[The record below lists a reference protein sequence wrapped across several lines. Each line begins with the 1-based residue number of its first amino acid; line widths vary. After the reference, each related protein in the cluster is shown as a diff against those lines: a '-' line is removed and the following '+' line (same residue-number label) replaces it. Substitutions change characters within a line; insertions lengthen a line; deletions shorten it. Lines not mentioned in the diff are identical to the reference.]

1 MDLDEKISEIALA
14 VAVATG
20 SILLAG
26 SALWALIYL
35 FKLL

>member
-1 MDLDEKISEIALA
+1 MDWDEKISVIALA
-14 VAVATG
+14 AAVASG